1 MNLPANPT
9 ICKYDQV
16 WYPSHHPLISQPTRA
31 SSCKEVTH
39 HKLSPLTFQ
48 SVSDPF
54 ITYRGNHDID
64 NPSRTRWHLCPSK
77 DAKAQL
83 FRRWLTEEH
92 LKWKQQKH
100 VSLSFPVFKSQIF
113 HAWCISCNSN
123 ARDDLIYNWCQN
135 SLHIHSNA
143 REYAYIIVY
152 MYIYIYLKRCI
163 SLSQENINDRKKGR
177 K

>member
-16 WYPSHHPLISQPTRA
+16 WYPSHRPLISQPTRA

-39 HKLSPLTFQ
+39 HKLPPLTFQ

-54 ITYRGNHDID
+54 ITCRGNHHID

-83 FRRWLTEEH
+83 FRRLLTEEH

-113 HAWCISCNSN
+113 HAWCISSKSN
-123 ARDDLIYNWCQN
+123 ARDSRDAVIYKWCQN
-135 SLHIHSNA
+135 SLHTPKCTWIW
-143 REYAYIIVY
+143 IY
-152 MYIYIYLKRCI
+152 MYIYIIYIYYIYIYI
-163 SLSQENINDRKKGR
+163 SETQPII
-177 K
+177 